1 MAAERNVK
9 AKTVRAYAKRLSE
22 HSLDRSLLAVR
33 VDLETKWKLVTKF
46 GNPGEP
52 PSMALKR
59 GIDELVKDVI
69 LTKEGL
75 DALRAEREENYRKR
89 MAVRAA
95 AAARNKTVMG
105 IVIFATFPIAW
116 CLELC
121 YNMKHKQ
128 P

>member
-75 DALRAEREENYRKR
+75 DALRSEREENYRKR

-95 AAARNKTVMG
+95 AAARNKTVM
-105 IVIFATFPIAW
+105 
-116 CLELC
+116 
-121 YNMKHKQ
+121 
-128 P
+128 